1 MNETKLMELLEA
13 EKKIVRVV
21 CHNYLQQPMYG
32 EKLQDTVIFHLENF
46 TNNIISSLSD
56 SERI

>member
-1 MNETKLMELLEA
+1 MNEEKLKELLEA

-46 TNNIISSLSD
+46 T
-56 SERI
+56 